1 MTTKKVLTILG
12 ALGGAFLILVEQP
25 AFVQGQERVRRAE
38 QGTGKSSD
46 PRLYIRPGSEPIEI
60 SVQDGRLHDIL
71 REVAGQTQAQ
81 LWMSPGVENRHLS
94 YSAAG
99 VPVRD
104 VMSELCERDRCRWKV
119 VTTIVVWDSK
129 EPTPEWSLSPAQG
142 RQPWQ

>member
-1 MTTKKVLTILG
+1 MKRALSILG
-12 ALGGAFLILVEQP
+12 ALGGALLILVEPP
-25 AFVQGQERVRRAE
+25 AMHQGQEWPMRE
-38 QGTGKSSD
+38 PLCYS
-46 PRLYIRPGSEPIEI
+46 RPGSEPIEI
-60 SVQDGRLHDIL
+60 SVQDGRLDDIL
-71 REVAGQTQAQ
+71 KEVAGQARAQ

-104 VMSELCERDRCRWKV
+104 VMSELCEGDRCRWKV
-119 VTTIVVWDSK
+119 VTSIVVWDSK